1 MGETPFKLA
10 FGTEAMIPIEVGM
23 SSLRRAYYDDYNN
36 NKELKLALDCLSEVR
51 DDVTQRMAL
60 YKQKMSKYHD
70 QRVKL
75 RRFNPRDMVFQKVS
89 QATKDPT

>member
-23 SSLRRAYYDDYNN
+23 SSLRQAYYDDYNN

-60 YKQKMSKYHD
+60 YQQKMSKYHD
-70 QRVKL
+70 HRVKL
-75 RRFNPRDMVFQKVS
+75 RRFNTRDMDFRKVS
-89 QATKDPT
+89 KATKDPT